1 MAQIKQKRE
10 ELIAMTAGKNIIL
23 PPLIGVRFEDTGEEY
38 YFTRPKPQQLN
49 KVKILFPYKNK
60 AEWQTGNA
68 ADEVLYNRK
77 GQVVY
82 GKKEE

>member
-1 MAQIKQKRE
+1 MEQISRKRE
-10 ELIAMTAGKNIIL
+10 ELIAMTAGKDIVL

-38 YFTRPKPQQLN
+38 YFKKPKPQQLN

-60 AEWQTGNA
+60 AEWQTGKA